1 MGKIKF
7 LVMDVDGTLTD
18 GKIYMSDIGEAMKA
32 FDVKDGCGIKDI
44 LPKYGILPIII
55 TGRES
60 KIVANRCEEL
70 EIKHVYQGIRD
81 KKKQLQNMID
91 TYNAE
96 NQTNYSWNNV
106 AYIGDDILDIDCMK
120 AVNESGGI
128 VGAPADAVA
137 EVIKTADYISDKNGG
152 NGAVRDFID
161 WMVNLK

>member
-32 FDVKDGCGIKDI
+32 FDVKDGYGIKDI

-60 KIVANRCEEL
+60 KIVANRCKEL
-70 EIKHVYQGIRD
+70 EIEHVYQGIRD

-120 AVNESGGI
+120 AVNESDGI